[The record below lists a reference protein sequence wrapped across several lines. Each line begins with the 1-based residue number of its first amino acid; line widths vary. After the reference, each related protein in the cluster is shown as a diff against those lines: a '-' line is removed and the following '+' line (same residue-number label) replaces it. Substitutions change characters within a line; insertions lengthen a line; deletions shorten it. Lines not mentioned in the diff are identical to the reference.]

1 MLPIFMVDIRLLQCY
16 ILGVPYPPFLVS
28 EPHIGDPDIGLV
40 VPGSVRVYSTGVLQK
55 TRVLHQPRVE
65 HLRVIA
71 VTISYKTSK

>member
-71 VTISYKTSK
+71 VTISYNTSK